1 MLLLLQ
7 GDKLIEEKSLNGP
20 PMKKYIIFTTSQVC
34 KHQSAMAMEQANPIW
49 TKGTAMQAQ
58 LVADFRWLLVYQE
71 DMDPEVDR
79 FLRSSSHK
87 LTTEI

>member
-7 GDKLIEEKSLNGP
+7 GDKLIVEKSLNGP
-20 PMKKYIIFTTSQVC
+20 PNEEIFTTSQVC

-71 DMDPEVDR
+71 DMDPEADR
-79 FLRSSSHK
+79 LRSSSHK
-87 LTTEI
+87 LTREI